1 MTTQE
6 VSGFDTVGKRVIRTK
21 GSSSQINSKGT
32 IIESGFNGGN
42 GFDPDRFRIRW
53 DHGVRTW
60 VNKNSFSIINDD
72 SMTTQEQ
79 EYPFTEGSWKITFS
93 RDGKEALI
101 DNGFI
106 ASVNTDDN
114 ERGEANAKLIARSKD
129 MFILIRDLVDAM
141 DMAEIPPVNNDLYKR
156 ACEILKVGK
165 V

>member
-1 MTTQE
+1 MTTQDIDINRLTSLLRDAYNALIHKDLNTPE
-6 VSGFDTVGKRVIRTK
+6 LRNKISDNIYILSDFKYQDKPKLALPKIDTKEI
-21 GSSSQINSKGT
+21 
-32 IIESGFNGGN
+32 
-42 GFDPDRFRIRW
+42 
-53 DHGVRTW
+53 
-60 VNKNSFSIINDD
+60 
-72 SMTTQEQ
+72 
-79 EYPFTEGSWKITFS
+79 EYPFTEGPWKITFS

-114 ERGEANAKLIARSKD
+114 ERGEANTKLIARSKD